1 MLEVKPLTTADHFV
15 HATHAIAGTR
25 AVTPHAAVTSSALVT
40 ISPQAA
46 ALAASR
52 QKEATKA
59 ANAKQKRSNPYQEAK
74 AVEELVSEEA
84 DETKKPSAMLRAL
97 RKLIM

>member
-15 HATHAIAGTR
+15 HATHPTAVTR
-25 AVTPHAAVTSSALVT
+25 ALTPHAAATSVLVT

-52 QKEATKA
+52 QKETAKA
-59 ANAKQKRSNPYQEAK
+59 VSAKQKRSNPYQEAE
-74 AVEELVSEEA
+74 AAEDLMSEDA
-84 DETKKPSAMLRAL
+84 
-97 RKLIM
+97 

>member
-15 HATHAIAGTR
+15 HATHPIAVTR
-25 AVTPHAAVTSSALVT
+25 ALTPHAATTSVLVT

-52 QKEATKA
+52 QKET
-59 ANAKQKRSNPYQEAK
+59 AKTMRSKLRYAYYD
-74 AVEELVSEEA
+74 EETEIYNSDKKHPVSETDVPDDKDGA
-84 DETKKPSAMLRAL
+84 
-97 RKLIM
+97 